1 MPAHI
6 TLCWG
11 QRDTTLN
18 PTRPTSAPRA
28 RLAVAALALLA
39 VSACGSDG
47 SGETALVVRDPDDV
61 QVLTPAEVQAFR
73 GDATASNG
81 GPAIDPATGDTIP
94 LEEAD
99 PTERLFTAFGE
110 LTDCMD
116 EKGQEFKGDPR
127 SDPALLE
134 DTAYMDAISTCAARS
149 DILGAL
155 TAFQEFNEGLTP
167 DEVEERNEDF
177 LVFSECLKDRGWTVE
192 AAPNAKGL
200 LSPSVFQSAD
210 GTLNE
215 RDLRQCGSEIE
226 TDG

>member
-28 RLAVAALALLA
+28 RLLAAAVVALLT
-39 VSACGSDG
+39 VSAC
-47 SGETALVVRDPDDV
+47 
-61 QVLTPAEVQAFR
+61 
-73 GDATASNG
+73 DATAANG
-81 GPAIDPATGDTIP
+81 APAIDPATGDTIP

>member
-1 MPAHI
+1 MH
-6 TLCWG
+6 
-11 QRDTTLN
+11 

-28 RLAVAALALLA
+28 RLLAVAAVLLLA
-39 VSACGSDG
+39 GAACGDDTSAAT
-47 SGETALVVRDPDDV
+47 SLVVRDPDDV

-73 GDATASNG
+73 SDASANLG
-81 GPAIDPATGDTIP
+81 GEIDPATGDTIP

-99 PTERLFTAFGE
+99 PTERLFAAFGE

-134 DTAYMDAISTCAARS
+134 DTAYMDAITTCAARS

-155 TAFQEFNEGLTP
+155 TAFQEFNEGLSP
-167 DEVEERNEDF
+167 DEVEERNEQF

-200 LSPSVFQSAD
+200 LSPSVFQSPD

-215 RDLRQCGSEIE
+215 RDLRQCGSQADI
-226 TDG
+226 DD